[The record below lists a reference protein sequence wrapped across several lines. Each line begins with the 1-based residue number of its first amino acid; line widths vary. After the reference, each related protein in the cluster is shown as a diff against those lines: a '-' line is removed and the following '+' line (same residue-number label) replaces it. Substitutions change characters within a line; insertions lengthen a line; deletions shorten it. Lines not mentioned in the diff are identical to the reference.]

1 MSARAASVGARL
13 ALRSALGLALVA
25 SVALP
30 ALVHAQR
37 PGPRPTTLPRP
48 RPVTPPPG
56 GVRDSARGP
65 GDTTSRPLV
74 EWAEP
79 DSVMQALLA
88 RAGYQATRYQ
98 GNRVTFEARERTLSL
113 QGRPS
118 AVQQGERLIVGDTIV
133 YSDSLQV
140 VQVRGDTVTLIDPA
154 YQPDPVVAR
163 GFLEYD
169 LARRLGTVREIST
182 AVESGTKWYVHG
194 RGGAQFL
201 NDTSAARSS
210 AFYVRNG
217 EITSCEESEPHY
229 HFASQEIKVVAKNIL
244 VARPAVLYIGN
255 VPVMWLPFIF
265 QDMRS
270 GRRSGIITPRFGV
283 AELVRNSPT
292 YRRQIDNFGYYW
304 AMSDYMDLTFGLDWR
319 SSARGTQF
327 DPGYMRYNGDWQY
340 RWIDRFMNGAFRVT
354 HDRWRDGRRS
364 STYGWNHA
372 QAFSQRTNLNA
383 NIQYSTNSQLIRQG
397 TQDPFQAFATIR
409 SDANFQT
416 GIGPLNVALG
426 GNRQQYTTRPE
437 VNLGFPT
444 LNLTTTGPLEL
455 ARWLTW
461 TPSLSLNNSLT
472 TNAEVGSTY
481 RFVPRPGG
489 IDSVRALQNTRS
501 TSLSFNTPLRV
512 FDFDL
517 NNAVGITERE
527 VEGPQTIT
535 VYDRGDTVP
544 KLRTFN
550 RTFRTD
556 LAYEPNFALPRVLQG
571 KWNITPSVSLANVQS
586 GSFGVRSNFSGGQW
600 VFQNKRPSFG
610 LSTTPTVFGLF
621 PGFGPFARFRH
632 ALNPQLAWS
641 YSPNAR
647 GLFKPE
653 YARALGLSD
662 RPDLSVLTQNQLTF
676 GLNQTLEAKLRSGSD
691 TAADGGRKIKLLAL
705 QTSPFAYDFV
715 RADTIGRG
723 LVTESFNYSVR
734 SDLLPGF
741 DFASN
746 YSLFE
751 GSSASDTAVFRPFRT
766 SVSANL
772 SLNANSA
779 IWLAIGRL
787 FGRRPPTAE
796 EVETDQNATQSQ
808 TFTQDAVAAQR
819 VAGTGSRT
827 APLGVANAGQGWQLT
842 LSYSESKS
850 RPVRGANVITRT
862 AEGECRDFQFNPI
875 GYNECVENFGTRGN
889 PNAGTDTQGIVPGS
903 TIYLNPPQRT
913 LNGQTSFNITP
924 KWSASWGT
932 SYDLERDKF
941 GLHQVSLQRELHD
954 WRAIFAFTQSPT
966 GAFAFNFFISLNAQP
981 DIKFDYNRRSY
992 PRGGSGGLFQ

>member
-1 MSARAASVGARL
+1 MRARAAAPARV
-13 ALRSALGLALVA
+13 AALVA
-25 SVALP
+25 ALALP
-30 ALVHAQR
+30 APAHAQR
-37 PGPRPTTLPRP
+37 PGQRPSTQTRRP
-48 RPVTPPPG
+48 QPASQTQR
-56 GVRDSARGP
+56 AP
-65 GDTTSRPLV
+65 GDTTGGRGDSTKLPSV
-74 EWAEP
+74 EWAAP

-88 RAGYQATRYQ
+88 RPGYQATRYQ
-98 GNRVTFEARERTLSL
+98 GDRVTFEARERTLSL

-118 AVQQGERLIVGDTIV
+118 AVQQGERLIVGDTVV
-133 YSDSLQV
+133 YSDSLQL
-140 VQVRGDTVTLIDPA
+140 VQVRGDTVVLIDPA
-154 YQPDPVVAR
+154 YQPDPVIAR

-169 LARRLGTVREIST
+169 LARRIGTVREIST
-182 AVESGTKWYVHG
+182 AVESGTRWYVHG
-194 RGGAQFL
+194 RGGAQFV
-201 NDTSAARSS
+201 NDTSASRSS

-217 EITSCEESEPHY
+217 EITSCEEAEPHY
-229 HFASQEIKVVAKNIL
+229 HFASQEIKVIARNIL

-270 GRRSGIITPRFGV
+270 GRRSGIITPRFGI

-304 AMSDYMDLTFGLDWR
+304 AMSDYMDLTLGLDWR
-319 SSARGTQF
+319 SSARGSSF

-340 RWIDRFMNGAFRVT
+340 KWIDRFMNGAFRVT

-409 SDANFQT
+409 SDANYQT

-444 LNLTTTGPLEL
+444 LSLTTTGPLEL

-461 TPSLSLNNSLT
+461 TPSFNLNNSLT
-472 TNAEVGSTY
+472 SNAEVGSTF
-481 RFVPRPGG
+481 RFVPRADGG
-489 IDSVRALQNTRS
+489 IDSVRALQDTRNTS
-501 TSLSFNTPLRV
+501 ITFNTPLRV

-517 NNAVGITERE
+517 NNSVGITERE

-556 LAYEPNFALPRVLQG
+556 LAYEPNFSLPRVLQG
-571 KWNITPSVSLANVQS
+571 KWNVTPTVSLANVQS

-621 PGFGPFARFRH
+621 PGFGPFSRFRH
-632 ALNPQLAWS
+632 ALNPQIAWS
-641 YSPNAR
+641 YSPDATKS
-647 GLFKPE
+647 FSKE
-653 YARALGLSD
+653 YARALGLPD
-662 RPDLSVLTQNQLTF
+662 RPDLSVLMQNQITF
-676 GLNQTLEAKLRSGSD
+676 GLNQTLEAKMRSGAD
-691 TAADGGRKIKLLAL
+691 TSLEGGRKIKLLAL
-705 QTSPFAYDFV
+705 QTSPFSYDFV

-723 LVTESFNYSVR
+723 LVTETFNYSIR

-741 DFASN
+741 DFASS
-746 YSLFE
+746 YSLFQ
-751 GSSASDTAVFRPFRT
+751 GSSASDTSVFKPFRT
-766 SVSANL
+766 SISANM
-772 SLNANSA
+772 SVNANSA
-779 IWLAIGRL
+779 IMLGLARL
-787 FGRRPPTAE
+787 FGRRPPTAA

-827 APLGVANAGQGWQLT
+827 APLGVASAGQGWQLT
-842 LSYSESKS
+842 MSYSESRS
-850 RPVRGANVITRT
+850 RPVSGINVEELT
-862 AEGECRDFQFNPI
+862 AENYCRDQLFSPFA
-875 GYNECVENFGTRGN
+875 YSECVANFGTRGS
-889 PNAGTDTQGIVPGS
+889 PNTGTDNNQGTFSGS
-903 TIYLNPPQRT
+903 TRYVSPPQRT
-913 LNGQTSFNITP
+913 LNAQTSFNITP

-932 SYDLERDKF
+932 SYDLERAKF

-966 GAFAFNFFISLNAQP
+966 GAFTFNFFISLNAQP

-992 PRGGSGGLFQ
+992 PRSGSGGIF